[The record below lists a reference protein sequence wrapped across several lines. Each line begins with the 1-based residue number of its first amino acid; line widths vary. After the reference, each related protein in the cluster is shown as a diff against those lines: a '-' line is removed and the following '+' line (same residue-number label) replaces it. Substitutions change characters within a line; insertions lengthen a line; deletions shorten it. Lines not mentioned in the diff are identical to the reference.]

1 MADRTTDTNDA
12 ASATDATPAKKPYAA
27 PVVVHWGTFR
37 DVTQTNRHGHR
48 SDSRRSDGT
57 D

>member
-1 MADRTTDTNDA
+1 MADRASDTNDA
-12 ASATDATPAKKPYAA
+12 ASAADILPVKKPYAA
-27 PVVVHWGTFR
+27 PVVVHWGNFR
-37 DVTQTNRHGHR
+37 DVTQTNRHSHR

>member
-1 MADRTTDTNDA
+1 MADRASDTNDA
-12 ASATDATPAKKPYAA
+12 ASAADTPPVKKPYAA
-27 PVVVHWGTFR
+27 PVVVHWGNFR

-48 SDSRRSDGT
+48 SDSRRSNGT